1 MVGIE
6 LNKPNSF
13 VLDNYY
19 VLNAIENIIIA
30 EYPSITKLSNIDR
43 NLQFNTISFKEN
55 DFTIYLQIRY
65 LNDFF
70 QITDEE
76 KRINFVEIANK
87 DYTYFRNTIKIIK
100 YYRDEQKINISGYI
114 LEIMLYYSL
123 NEYFKDNRYE
133 DYLNGFIKTIDEL
146 IKGNKIEVSKDV
158 YQKLNVDSNTNVKK
172 TYMVLDVA
180 NPNNNLTDNINDL
193 SIGEYRKLKKV
204 LSKLIDNK
212 NSLSNNSNATIVLNI
227 NPLPI
232 KDTNEFSWSYQI
244 EGSNYNNTG
253 GAYQNSED
261 QLLLAMYKGLYKGL
275 RAIVDNNLNRKNIEV
290 ICKKQNI
297 LKLTTNVSQE
307 NLSRIKNI
315 EAYIENNGLIIK
327 YR

>member
-1 MVGIE
+1 
-6 LNKPNSF
+6 
-13 VLDNYY
+13 
-19 VLNAIENIIIA
+19 
-30 EYPSITKLSNIDR
+30 
-43 NLQFNTISFKEN
+43 
-55 DFTIYLQIRY
+55 
-65 LNDFF
+65 
-70 QITDEE
+70 
-76 KRINFVEIANK
+76 
-87 DYTYFRNTIKIIK
+87 
-100 YYRDEQKINISGYI
+100 
-114 LEIMLYYSL
+114 
-123 NEYFKDNRYE
+123 
-133 DYLNGFIKTIDEL
+133 
-146 IKGNKIEVSKDV
+146 
-158 YQKLNVDSNTNVKK
+158 
-172 TYMVLDVA
+172 MVLDVV

-232 KDTNEFSWSYQI
+232 KDTNE
-244 EGSNYNNTG
+244 GSNYNNTG
-253 GAYQNSED
+253 GSYQNSED
-261 QLLLAMYKGLYKGL
+261 LLLLAMYKGLYKGL

>member
-1 MVGIE
+1 MLFRSCCCVGIE
-6 LNKPNSF
+6 LIKPNSF

-232 KDTNEFSWSYQI
+232 KDTNEI
-244 EGSNYNNTG
+244 G
-253 GAYQNSED
+253 
-261 QLLLAMYKGLYKGL
+261 
-275 RAIVDNNLNRKNIEV
+275 RAHV
-290 ICKKQNI
+290 
-297 LKLTTNVSQE
+297 
-307 NLSRIKNI
+307 
-315 EAYIENNGLIIK
+315 
-327 YR
+327 

>member
-1 MVGIE
+1 MIYLLE
-6 LNKPNSF
+6 S
-13 VLDNYY
+13 
-19 VLNAIENIIIA
+19 IENYLLLLDKQLIFA
-30 EYPSITKLSNIDR
+30 E
-43 NLQFNTISFKEN
+43 FM
-55 DFTIYLQIRY
+55 
-65 LNDFF
+65 
-70 QITDEE
+70 
-76 KRINFVEIANK
+76 
-87 DYTYFRNTIKIIK
+87 
-100 YYRDEQKINISGYI
+100 G
-114 LEIMLYYSL
+114 
-123 NEYFKDNRYE
+123 
-133 DYLNGFIKTIDEL
+133 
-146 IKGNKIEVSKDV
+146 
-158 YQKLNVDSNTNVKK
+158 
-172 TYMVLDVA
+172 
-180 NPNNNLTDNINDL
+180 
-193 SIGEYRKLKKV
+193 LK
-204 LSKLIDNK
+204 
-212 NSLSNNSNATIVLNI
+212 ATIVLNI

>member
-1 MVGIE
+1 MEGAHDPDCRRCMPWSEIE
-6 LNKPNSF
+6 SDENQERIGTINRLIMLRRNEKTCRSPHFHFPNTYENGRC
-13 VLDNYY
+13 VEY
-19 VLNAIENIIIA
+19 VKI
-30 EYPSITKLSNIDR
+30 
-43 NLQFNTISFKEN
+43 
-55 DFTIYLQIRY
+55 
-65 LNDFF
+65 
-70 QITDEE
+70 DEE
-76 KRINFVEIANK
+76 
-87 DYTYFRNTIKIIK
+87 
-100 YYRDEQKINISGYI
+100 
-114 LEIMLYYSL
+114 
-123 NEYFKDNRYE
+123 
-133 DYLNGFIKTIDEL
+133 
-146 IKGNKIEVSKDV
+146 GNKIEVSKDV